1 VEGFNFLDVVGG
13 MIAVVLGKSF
23 DVVSVDGFNIIVQ
36 VGNSVHESFLDQ
48 VNQIIKIL
56 FLLLD
61 RSNHLIQLSAPR

>member
-36 VGNSVHESFLDQ
+36 VGDRVHESFLDQ
-48 VNQIIKIL
+48 VNQIIKIC

-61 RSNHLIQLSAPR
+61 RSNHLIQLSTPR